1 MRRSNSS
8 LTKSVALAAALL
20 LAAGSVADA
29 RPGGGRSMGSRGS
42 NSYSAPPVTNTAP
55 RQAQPLPGPGYNAPS
70 ASPMGAPQAQ
80 RPRFGGGLLGGLAAG
95 FLGAGLF
102 GMLFGN
108 GFMSGMGSFLGLLG
122 FIAQI
127 GLVAI
132 VAMLVLRWWRSRNQP
147 ATAGAPRDFMR
158 QAGPQPG
165 PQPMGMPWMGASGMG
180 AAASPFGAA
189 APQPAP
195 TRPLSLVDADF
206 NRFEEVL
213 GEVQTAYGRG
223 DRATLARV
231 STPEIANALSAD
243 LDADA
248 RRGVVNK
255 VTSPKLLQ
263 GDLSEAWSE
272 PAGDYATVA
281 MRFSIVDVTLDKAS
295 GRVVD
300 GDPTRPVEAVEL
312 WTFARPSGAG
322 PQNWMLSA
330 IQQA

>member
-1 MRRSNSS
+1 VRRSTSKF
-8 LTKSVALAAALL
+8 TKSVALAAALL
-20 LAAGSVADA
+20 IAAGSVADA

-70 ASPMGAPQAQ
+70 PSPMGMPQAQ

-102 GMLFGN
+102 GMLFGG
-108 GFMSGMGSFLGLLG
+108 GFLSGMGSFLGLLG

-127 GLVAI
+127 GLITI
-132 VAMLVLRWWRSRNQP
+132 VAMLAMRWWRSRNQP

-158 QAGPQPG
+158 QAGAQPG
-165 PQPMGMPWMGASGMG
+165 PQPIGMPGMSG
-180 AAASPFGAA
+180 ASPFGGA

-195 TRPLSLVDADF
+195 TRPLSLADADF
-206 NRFEEVL
+206 NRFEELL

-223 DRATLARV
+223 DRATLARLA
-231 STPEIANALSAD
+231 TPQIANGFSAD
-243 LDADA
+243 LDDNA

-272 PAGDYATVA
+272 PVGDYATVA

-300 GDPTRPVEAVEL
+300 GDPARAAEAVEL
-312 WTFARPSGAG
+312 WTFTRPPGAG
-322 PQNWMLSA
+322 SQSWVLSA